1 MIHDFITGLFVFASI
16 FGFGGQT
23 FGAFSDPFLSIQL
36 AASPQSGYILQTDG
50 TNNSWVAAGAGSG
63 EANTASS
70 LGTGRNIFD
79 SKSGVDLRFNTIAAG
94 SNVTLSTT
102 TDANTIVI
110 SSTGGG
116 GGGSGNVATSTTET
130 AGALAYWTS
139 TGATPATLGN
149 VATTTLTASS
159 PLSLSATVWKVGGS
173 NSILSLDTS
182 GTWTGNAGTA
192 TALASNGSNCSAGNF
207 PLGVDASGAVES
219 CTDAWTEAENTSA
232 AYLNLTSL
240 GAISKGFF
248 FSTTSA
254 NFYTAS
260 GLSWSTTSADVW
272 GATKGYESTLTF
284 TWPLSRSVNTISWS
298 GLATTSQPSSSQLL
312 VSNGTTGIYGASTS
326 TLSAT
331 SPLTGSFVQVGSGG
345 SLGIQNAAA
354 DGSTKGA
361 ASFTAADFNA
371 TTGNIS
377 IDYTNGQA
385 ASAANKGFLTSTDW
399 SLFNNKVST
408 TSIDTISEVETLWG
422 SINVLT
428 ETEIDASSE
437 LLALMDDET
446 GTGSLVFASS
456 PSITSPTLSTFF
468 GTPCTGQNF
477 LQDISDTGA
486 FTCGAAT
493 GGAGGDPAWATTSPY
508 TGALVLYPA
517 DQTNEDV
524 VFGSNSGSTTTAP
537 FWWDVSATSTYIGN
551 GGTGSSTVQLGAS
564 AFEWLFGTNSSDNK
578 FYISSSTVESGL
590 TVNPALTIDKNLKV
604 TFANA
609 SSTILSATTLCIST
623 DCKTAWPGG
632 LSDYDAFS
640 HPSAGVSATTSQ
652 MIFNSASS
660 TFSGGLTIL
669 NANAT
674 NATTTTFYNSGQ
686 TRLGALSNSLV
697 LSGSTGI
704 LSNFA
709 GSSCTNQAVT
719 ALSAAGAATCSTIT
733 SAYVDSSILTTS
745 TAIDIDQI
753 NGDTSDDDDLDV
765 AAGGTGVSTLTG
777 LVQGNGTSD
786 FTAITDSSTVG
797 QILRV
802 TGASTYAWGAI
813 DLDDTDAFTG
823 TLPASAI
830 EDSYLLNNG
839 DVGTGTFDFGGA
851 TAFEI
856 VNGTNPTVDAIG
868 EFALDT
874 TANQLLIATS
884 TNASFPAVIPTEQ
897 VLFSA
902 TIGSTTPEFISSGTI
917 PISKFLSQ
925 GREITRLECFVTG
938 GTSKVINVTDGTN
951 DTETVTCGTTA
962 TADNSV
968 DTNPTFT
975 ANELW
980 YIEFGATTGT
990 VNYVTVTGYGR
1001 LDRQ

>member
-1 MIHDFITGLFVFASI
+1 MINDFITGLFFFASL
-16 FGFGGQT
+16 FGFGQQS

-63 EANTASS
+63 EANTASN

-79 SKSGVDLRFNTIAAG
+79 SKSGVDLRFNSIAAG
-94 SNVTLSTT
+94 TNITLSTT
-102 TDANTIVI
+102 TNNNTIVI
-110 SSTGGG
+110 SSTAS
-116 GGGSGNVATSTTET
+116 GGGSGNVATSTSET

-139 TGATPATLGN
+139 SGATPATLGN

-182 GTWTGNAGTA
+182 GSWTGNAGTA
-192 TALASNGSNCSAGNF
+192 TALAANGSNCSAGNF

-219 CTDAWTEAENTSA
+219 CTDAWTQAENDAA
-232 AYLNLTSL
+232 AYISL
-240 GAISKGFF
+240 GSLSASAPIVYNVGTGA
-248 FSTTSA
+248 FSWT
-254 NFYTAS
+254 
-260 GLSWSTTSADVW
+260 
-272 GATKGYESTLTF
+272 
-284 TWPLSRSVNTISWS
+284 

-312 VSNGTTGIYGASTS
+312 VSNGGAGVYGVSTS

-361 ASFTAADFNA
+361 ASFNASDFDA
-371 TTGNIS
+371 SSGNIS

-437 LLALMDDET
+437 LAALMDDET
-446 GTGSLVFASS
+446 GSGGALVFASS
-456 PSITSPTLSTFF
+456 PTITSPTLSTFF
-468 GTPCTGQNF
+468 GTPCTGNEF
-477 LQDISDTGA
+477 LQDIGDTGT
-486 FTCGAAT
+486 FSCAAAS
-493 GGAGGDPAWATTSPY
+493 GSSGNMSGWATTTPY
-508 TGALVLYPA
+508 GTQLLLYPVDA
-517 DQTNEDV
+517 NTTDV
-524 VFGSNSGSTTTAP
+524 AFGTSATTTAP

-551 GGTGSSTVQLGAS
+551 GGTGSSTVQLGRS
-564 AFEWLFGTNSSDNK
+564 SFEWLFGTNSDDNK
-578 FYISSSTVESGL
+578 FYISSSTVETGL

-604 TFANA
+604 TLQLYDARGGTTTNATSTNLAVSGTFSLFGTLYSSLATFANA
-609 SSTILSATTLCIST
+609 I
-623 DCKTAWPGG
+623 
-632 LSDYDAFS
+632 
-640 HPSAGVSATTSQ
+640 V
-652 MIFNSASS
+652 N
-660 TFSGGLTIL
+660 
-669 NANAT
+669 
-674 NATTTTFYNSGQ
+674 
-686 TRLGALSNSLV
+686 
-697 LSGSTGI
+697 
-704 LSNFA
+704 
-709 GSSCTNQAVT
+709 AVT
-719 ALSAAGAATCSTIT
+719 AVIP
-733 SAYVDSSILTTS
+733 
-745 TAIDIDQI
+745 
-753 NGDTSDDDDLDV
+753 
-765 AAGGTGVSTLTG
+765 
-777 LVQGNGTSD
+777 
-786 FTAITDSSTVG
+786 
-797 QILRV
+797 
-802 TGASTYAWGAI
+802 
-813 DLDDTDAFTG
+813 TG
-823 TLPASAI
+823 TW
-830 EDSYLLNNG
+830 
-839 DVGTGTFDFGGA
+839 DFGGA
-851 TAFEI
+851 TSIEM
-856 VNGTNPTVDAIG
+856 VNGSNPTTDAIG

-884 TNASFPAVIPTEQ
+884 TNSSFPAVIPTEQ

-938 GTSKVINVTDGTN
+938 GTSKVVNVTDGTN